1 MKPEGATPAARLK
14 QEVSEQQGNSSQGC
28 AEAVHCKLISRRDFL
43 LSEELTIQSDRKYQR
58 GDLKGDLLSVTSLQ
72 NHSEKCKYTTFRASL
87 IKSLNPGQSFSK
99 YSILSPKTQI
109 LAVK

>member
-1 MKPEGATPAARLK
+1 MHGLRGRGCTQGDPSPAHSCMSSCPGFSETRLFAR
-14 QEVSEQQGNSSQGC
+14 
-28 AEAVHCKLISRRDFL
+28 
-43 LSEELTIQSDRKYQR
+43 LSEELTIQGDRKYQR

-72 NHSEKCKYTTFRASL
+72 NHSEKCKYMTFRASL
-87 IKSLNPGQSFSK
+87 IKILNPGQSFSK